1 MSSTIQ
7 LLTIQK
13 IGTELALAW
22 SDGTE
27 SYLALGPLRRACPCA
42 TCGGEP
48 DVLGNLERP
57 KVSYSEKSF
66 DLTSWEMVGGY
77 GIQPRWA
84 DGHNTGI
91 FTFSYLRKL
100 GTA

>member
-7 LLTIQK
+7 LHTIQK
-13 IGTELALAW
+13 IGSELALAW

-27 SYLALGPLRRACPCA
+27 SYLDLERLRRFCPCA

-48 DVLGNLERP
+48 DVLGQLERP

-66 DLTSWEMVGGY
+66 DLTGWEMVGGY
-77 GIQPRWA
+77 GVQPRWG

-91 FTFSYLRKL
+91 FTFPYLRKL
-100 GTA
+100 GAG